1 MLENLFASRI
11 DTKSQ
16 SRLVGLFPDNNFTD
30 TISFGGGCP
39 DEQLFPATEL
49 TAAYQDAVCRQM
61 NHSFQYHDIKGP
73 ERLREY
79 LAARAHD
86 KMGIDHV
93 TADDVMLTAGGQ
105 QGIELV
111 AKLFIGKGD
120 AMAVE
125 APSYIGALAA
135 FDAYEPRYYQ
145 VGMESDGA
153 NLDQFEAI
161 LKEHPEIKL
170 FYTVPDFHNP
180 TGITMS
186 LKKRERLVELA
197 NKYDFVILEDTP
209 YRDLRYHGQSLP
221 SIKSLDTEGRV
232 IFLSSFSKILTPA
245 FRLGWLVASPEIKE
259 QLTSLKL
266 AEDLEV
272 PYIPSAT
279 VDSYIANNDLDQHIE
294 KLKDLYRAKLDAMY
308 KDLKRNLPAGTKLSH
323 PEGGFFFWIELDPEI
338 DTTSM
343 LWDQSVPDQHLIYVP
358 SENFYPKR
366 DIKNGMRVN
375 FTGSTIKQI
384 SDGCRRLRTVI
395 DGAEISLPELS
406 VAI

>member
-39 DEQLFPATEL
+39 DEQLFPAKEL
-49 TAAYQDAVCRQM
+49 TAAYQDAVCRQK

-135 FDAYEPRYYQ
+135 FDAYEPCYYQ

-266 AEDLEV
+266 AEDLEG

-308 KDLKRNLPAGTKLSH
+308 RDLKRNLPAGTKLSH

-343 LWDQSVPDQHLIYVP
+343 LWEQSVPDQHLIYVP
-358 SENFYPKR
+358 SENFYPNR

-375 FTGSTIKQI
+375 FTGSTIEQI